1 MKTHCLKIIKTV
13 PFAILPN
20 KCMVQFV
27 ILTRMFEIG
36 HIDVT
41 RFAQIVLRLFR
52 VIFKPCGK
60 AFFAL

>member
-20 KCMVQFV
+20 KCMVQFTRQMLQWKTDV
-27 ILTRMFEIG
+27 ILTRMFEKG

-41 RFAQIVLRLFR
+41 RFAQIVL
-52 VIFKPCGK
+52 I
-60 AFFAL
+60 